1 MKRKRSEILNKLAD
15 VIMELDDVREQLKQA
30 RETSSYWF
38 ERCKELEAS
47 ENVQGVPF
55 VAAPAGVPGGAGS
68 LTIYAAGA
76 GNQYSRMNIMIFAA
90 LWCVRIVSKNA
101 AVFCKERQYG

>member
-15 VIMELDDVREQLKQA
+15 AVMELDDVREQLKRA
-30 RETSSYWF
+30 RETGAYWF

-55 VAAPAGVPGGAGS
+55 VAAPAGVSGGAEDS
-68 LTIYAAGA
+68 AD
-76 GNQYSRMNIMIFAA
+76 NPM
-90 LWCVRIVSKNA
+90 
-101 AVFCKERQYG
+101 

>member
-1 MKRKRSEILNKLAD
+1 MRAREAARKGVKGICQMKRKRSEILNKLAD

-30 RETSSYWF
+30 RETSSYLF

-55 VAAPAGVPGGAGS
+55 VAAPAGMPGGAGK
-68 LTIYAAGA
+68 ADA
-76 GNQYSRMNIMIFAA
+76 
-90 LWCVRIVSKNA
+90 
-101 AVFCKERQYG
+101 

>member
-15 VIMELDDVREQLKQA
+15 VIMELDDVREQLRQA
-30 RETSSYWF
+30 REASSYWF

-68 LTIYAAGA
+68 KT
-76 GNQYSRMNIMIFAA
+76 
-90 LWCVRIVSKNA
+90 
-101 AVFCKERQYG
+101 

>member
-15 VIMELDDVREQLKQA
+15 AVMELDDVREQLKRA
-30 RETSSYWF
+30 RETGAYWF

-55 VAAPAGVPGGAGS
+55 VAAPFGGA
-68 LTIYAAGA
+68 
-76 GNQYSRMNIMIFAA
+76 
-90 LWCVRIVSKNA
+90 
-101 AVFCKERQYG
+101 

>member
-1 MKRKRSEILNKLAD
+1 MIFLKRKRSEILNKLAD

-38 ERCKELEAS
+38 EHCKELEAS

-55 VAAPAGVPGGAGS
+55 VATPAEEKKGGRTGES
-68 LTIYAAGA
+68 L
-76 GNQYSRMNIMIFAA
+76 
-90 LWCVRIVSKNA
+90 
-101 AVFCKERQYG
+101 

>member
-55 VAAPAGVPGGAGS
+55 VAAPAGMPGGAGS
-68 LTIYAAGA
+68 SAD
-76 GNQYSRMNIMIFAA
+76 NQ
-90 LWCVRIVSKNA
+90 V
-101 AVFCKERQYG
+101 

>member
-15 VIMELDDVREQLKQA
+15 VLMAPDHEQKQLKQA

-68 LTIYAAGA
+68 KT
-76 GNQYSRMNIMIFAA
+76 
-90 LWCVRIVSKNA
+90 
-101 AVFCKERQYG
+101 